1 MIRSFLTFQAVMAV
15 IALGAWAAIEEF
27 GADLLGGGG
36 DGSAGTAASAALLL
50 LVALGWLIGTIVFL
64 GMMRRVREAERRA
77 PPAPPTGGA

>member
-27 GADLLGGGG
+27 GADLLGGG

-77 PPAPPTGGA
+77 PPAPPPGGA